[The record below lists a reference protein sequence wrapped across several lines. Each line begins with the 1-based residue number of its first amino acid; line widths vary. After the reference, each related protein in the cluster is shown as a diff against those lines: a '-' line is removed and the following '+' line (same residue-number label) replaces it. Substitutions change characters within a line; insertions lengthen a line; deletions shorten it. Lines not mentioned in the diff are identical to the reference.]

1 VKKEQMDHTLIH
13 FEIPANDV
21 EKLKKFYE
29 EVFGWKIIQ
38 SPGPIDYWV
47 IQTVPTDSEG
57 MLQRPGVNGG
67 MYQKLQQT
75 EKPLNYFS
83 VESIT
88 DFLKKIQNL
97 GGKVLSP
104 KQEVPDVGWVAA
116 ATDPE
121 GNQFALI
128 EPIIKKPNYQLSQ
141 LL

>member
-1 VKKEQMDHTLIH
+1 MDHTIRH

-21 EKLKKFYE
+21 EKMKKFYE
-29 EVFGWKIIQ
+29 EIFGWKIIQ
-38 SPGPIDYWV
+38 YPGPIDYWV

-57 MLQRPGVNGG
+57 MPQRPGVNGG
-67 MYQKLQQT
+67 MYPRLQS
-75 EKPLNYFS
+75 EAKPLNYFS

-88 DFLKKIQNL
+88 DFLKKIQKL
-97 GGKVLSP
+97 GGKVISP

-128 EPIIKKPNYQLSQ
+128 EPILKKPNHQLSQ

>member
-1 VKKEQMDHTLIH
+1 MKKEQMDHTLIH

>member
-1 VKKEQMDHTLIH
+1 MDHTLIH

-128 EPIIKKPNYQLSQ
+128 ESIIKKPNYQLSQ

>member
-1 VKKEQMDHTLIH
+1 MDHTLIH

-75 EKPLNYFS
+75 EKQLNYFS

>member
-1 VKKEQMDHTLIH
+1 MDHTLIH